1 MVEDAIK
8 GLMDGV
14 VIYGWRGDIWL
25 ESGYKVGEGIYVW
38 LEKG

>member
-1 MVEDAIK
+1 MVEE
-8 GLMDGV
+8 G
-14 VIYGWRGDIWL
+14 IYGWRGDIWL